1 MSHDPQPRR
10 IDARVGHT
18 RISRGPIRGPIPLH
32 AFIMKIDGQERLIK
46 KAWGVESADS
56 RRILSGRHNV
66 LIMVDLAEMQGTE
79 DWYGY
84 EMPPE
89 EARKLGASLI
99 AIADEIDPPPAR
111 VPPEIQAMADMSVLG
126 HLFQRNDA
134 ITAQDFLAAAAAD
147 EDDEDSTGPKW
158 TDDDEARL
166 QEAEY
171 EDREAQRQ
179 ADHDEA
185 IANDTTEGDL
195 FYYPDP
201 MEDER

>member
-1 MSHDPQPRR
+1 MSQDPQPRR

-84 EMPPE
+84 EMAPD

-99 AIADEIDPPPAR
+99 AIADEIAPPP
-111 VPPEIQAMADMSVLG
+111 VDDADSYAEAYGLELPVG
-126 HLFQRNDA
+126 R
-134 ITAQDFLAAAAAD
+134 ITAQDFLNAASAP
-147 EDDEDSTGPKW
+147 DDE
-158 TDDDEARL
+158 
-166 QEAEY
+166 
-171 EDREAQRQ
+171 
-179 ADHDEA
+179 
-185 IANDTTEGDL
+185 EGD
-195 FYYPDP
+195 
-201 MEDER
+201 E